1 MSLDFFSLLHLKTST
16 IPKTD
21 VMTKEFDRRSWFSS
35 VVFGYAPRKLDIS
48 PFESINRPL
57 KIDCCNGTTY
67 NRRF

>member
-35 VVFGYAPRKLDIS
+35 VVFGYTLREPPIS
-48 PFESINRPL
+48 PFKHINRPL
-57 KIDCCNGTTY
+57 KTD
-67 NRRF
+67 

>member
-35 VVFGYAPRKLDIS
+35 VVFGYTLTETVKHLQIH
-48 PFESINRPL
+48 I
-57 KIDCCNGTTY
+57 
-67 NRRF
+67 